1 MGGKMNW
8 NGSAGGAMGG
18 NGVLMIGEDYVGHFY
33 TDASEGIDA
42 DQVLSD
48 IAHRYNVYED
58 LLDALKELVE
68 HFDDDVMGHKRKD
81 QAEIVIAQ
89 AEGRFKA

>member
-1 MGGKMNW
+1 MSGKLNW

-18 NGVLMIGEDYVGHFY
+18 NDALKIGDDYVGHFY

-42 DQVLSD
+42 PQVLAC
-48 IAHRYNVYED
+48 IVHRYNAYEE

-68 HFDDDVMGHKRKD
+68 HFDDEVMGHKRKE

-89 AEGRFKA
+89 AEGRL